1 MYSGQCCVLA
11 CVHALTCSFSP
22 RVQTVRISLI
32 NVSSTLSA
40 YFSDSLNHEQ
50 SVDDMVDRGELSQNA
65 ADRLNE
71 DWESR
76 EWKTRMG
83 ALPKKVCFA
92 LARYHSCTLI
102 MRFYEFICGRLIL
115 KVDGNGKGSNNDRA
129 IDVMDKLTRDTYQAS
144 LRTSQLLKN
153 QEVLPGKVVAN
164 GTEVSTSRELGRR
177 MFSTCLWS
185 NIIPFLAE
193 LTVQQS
199 LLLYEYGMY
208 YTNSKKR
215 IKRSSDSDDDKES
228 SANEEAISE
237 SAYALTI
244 AIQSTRLS
252 VARGI
257 SFVVASFGGAVGT
270 ILLPGWGA
278 VFGIQLGDSFV
289 NSLLD

>member
-1 MYSGQCCVLA
+1 M
-11 CVHALTCSFSP
+11 
-22 RVQTVRISLI
+22 
-32 NVSSTLSA
+32 
-40 YFSDSLNHEQ
+40 DK
-50 SVDDMVDRGELSQNA
+50 GELSQHA

-76 EWKTRMG
+76 EWKTRMD
-83 ALPKKVCFA
+83 ALPKKVCYA

-115 KVDGNGKGSNNDRA
+115 KIDGYGAGSNNERA
-129 IDVMDKLTRDTYQAS
+129 IDVMDKLTRDTYKAS
-144 LRTSQLLKN
+144 IRTSQLLKN
-153 QEVLPGKVVAN
+153 QEVLPGKVISAD
-164 GTEVSTSRELGRR
+164 GTEVSTSRELGRQ

-199 LLLYEYGMY
+199 LLIYEYGMY
-208 YTNSKKR
+208 YMSAKKR
-215 IKRSSDSDDDKES
+215 IKRASQSDDKEC
-228 SANEEAISE
+228 SADEKAISE
-237 SAYALTI
+237 SGYALSI

-252 VARGI
+252 VSRGI
-257 SFVVASFGGAVGT
+257 SFVVASFGGAFGT

-289 NSLLD
+289 NALLE